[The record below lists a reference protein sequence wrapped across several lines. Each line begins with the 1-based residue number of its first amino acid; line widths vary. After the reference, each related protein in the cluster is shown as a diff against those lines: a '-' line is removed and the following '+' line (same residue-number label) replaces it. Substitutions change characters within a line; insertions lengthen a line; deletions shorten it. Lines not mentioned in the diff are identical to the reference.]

1 MRCPST
7 TPDTELTT
15 LRHAMQAL
23 QAGQFSQ
30 PRSLLAPLVAQQNEQ
45 ALILHAFCLC
55 GEGDTLAA
63 ARILTTIGLRNP
75 DSQHPIQDLSEL
87 MVALDQRNAA
97 IAVCRAAIQSAPAD
111 IRIHTVLG
119 DLLVQTGQF
128 EAAIATLTKVTT
140 RHPQNML
147 AHNLLSMAHTES
159 GALDTALQC
168 LTACLHHTPNDVPT
182 LANIGSVLA
191 AQGQMEQSFAYF
203 AQALALRPQ
212 DARIR
217 VNHSVARLKAGRYAQ
232 GWREHEWRF
241 QLPGHPSPPM
251 ERLLPTLGS
260 NTDLSG
266 QRVLITHEEGLG
278 DTLMFARYVRPL
290 AERGA
295 ILHLWVPEA
304 LADLCRNIE
313 GVHTVQ
319 VGGTTPTYDWY
330 CPFISL
336 PRVFAAT
343 SHPWGA
349 PVPYLR
355 ANSQK
360 VAALATLL
368 PMNGKL
374 NVGLVWGGAPRPT
387 SYVAHM
393 IDRRRSMSLH
403 TMAPLGAVQ
412 GINLISLQ
420 KGPYAEQMMDPPEGM
435 ALYDPTDSLHT
446 MDDTAALIMGL
457 DVVVTVDTSVVHLAG
472 ALGKPV
478 LLMDRY
484 DNCWRWL
491 HGREDTPWYP
501 TLRIIRQT
509 TPRQW
514 GDVIARVA
522 QILAGMAALP
532 SNPTVD
538 GSLAGRSGFCL
549 HRG

>member
-1 MRCPST
+1 MRPPST
-7 TPDTELTT
+7 IPGTELTT
-15 LRHAMQAL
+15 LRHAMQAI
-23 QAGQFSQ
+23 QTGQFSQ
-30 PRSLLAPLVAQQNEQ
+30 PRALLAPLVTQQNEQ

-55 GEGDTLAA
+55 GEGDSHAA
-63 ARILTTIGLRNP
+63 AQILATIGLRNP
-75 DSQHPIQDLSEL
+75 SSQHPLQDLSEI
-87 MVALDQRNAA
+87 MAALDQRHAA
-97 IAVCRAAIQSAPAD
+97 IAVCRAATRLAPAD
-111 IRIHTVLG
+111 TRIHTALG

-128 EAAIATLTKVTT
+128 EAAIATLTEATT
-140 RHPQNML
+140 THPQDML
-147 AHNLLSMAHTES
+147 AHNLLSMAYTES

-168 LTACLHHTPNDVPT
+168 LTACLPHTPNDVPT
-182 LANIGSVLA
+182 LANIASILA
-191 AQGQMEQSFAYF
+191 AQGHMEQSFSYF

-217 VNHSVARLKAGRYAQ
+217 VNHSVALLKAGQYAQ

-241 QLPGHPSPPM
+241 QLPGHTSLPM
-251 ERLLPTLGS
+251 ERLLPTLGPD
-260 NTDLSG
+260 TDLSG
-266 QRVLITHEEGLG
+266 QRILITHEEGLG
-278 DTLMFARYVRPL
+278 DTLMFMRYVRPL

-295 ILHLWVPEA
+295 ITHLWVPEA
-304 LADLCRNIE
+304 LAELCRNMA
-313 GVHTVQ
+313 GVHTAQ
-319 VGGTTPTYDWY
+319 VGGPPPAYDWH

-343 SHPWGA
+343 SQPWGA

-355 ANSQK
+355 ANSHK
-360 VAALATLL
+360 VAALAPLL

-387 SYVAHM
+387 SHFAHM

-403 TMAPLGAVQ
+403 TLAPLGTIP

-435 ALYDPTDSLHT
+435 VLYDPTDNLHT
-446 MDDTAALIMGL
+446 LDDTAALIMGL

-514 GDVIARVA
+514 GDVMARVA
-522 QILAGMAALP
+522 QALADMAAQ
-532 SNPTVD
+532 
-538 GSLAGRSGFCL
+538 R
-549 HRG
+549 R